1 MRIFYPHKWASS
13 MPAKGCSIQTFV
25 DRVRPLGRY
34 MYLSPRGKL
43 CSALFEKKKLLSSKD
58 ALGKICLKLIIWKV
72 KAEDYS

>member
-1 MRIFYPHKWASS
+1 

-43 CSALFEKKKLLSSKD
+43 CSALFEKKPPFIQRCFGQNLFEVDNMES
-58 ALGKICLKLIIWKV
+58 
-72 KAEDYS
+72 